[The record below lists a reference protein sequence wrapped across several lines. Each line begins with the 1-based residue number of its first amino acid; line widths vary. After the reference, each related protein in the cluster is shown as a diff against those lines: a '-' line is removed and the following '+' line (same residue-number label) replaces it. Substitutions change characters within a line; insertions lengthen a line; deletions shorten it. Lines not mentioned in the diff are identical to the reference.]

1 MAGTVPSEG
10 QCLYQ
15 LYTTQ
20 FSTQIELLLQQKQSL
35 LRGRLKEGMH
45 VGKMASPIN
54 QVGYLSAKSPAGRG
68 SPLQLQNADFYR
80 RWCFPQDVEIPQ
92 LVDNFDLLRTAVG
105 DPKSDLVTTASA
117 AIGRAYD
124 DAVIAAQN
132 ATSYLGQDA
141 AGLTTETFNTTN
153 FQIASTFGSSSA
165 SGLTV
170 AKIIEIRR
178 ILRHYHNE
186 LETDE
191 ATLVIGSQQES
202 DLLNQVQVVST
213 EFNTTPVYS
222 NDGKIERFLGF
233 NIVYSERLSTA
244 SNVRTAFAFVKS
256 GLYLGL
262 WSDMKHRI
270 DQRIDISS
278 LPFQVYS
285 AATFGATRL
294 QPGKVIQ
301 ILCSDTS
308 GSDITP

>member
-1 MAGTVPSEG
+1 MTVPSEG
-10 QCLYQ
+10 QGLYQ

-35 LRGRLKEGMH
+35 LRGRLKEGFH
-45 VGKMASPIN
+45 TGKMASPIN
-54 QVGYLSAKSPAGRG
+54 QVGYLSAKSPAGRFA
-68 SPLQLQNADFYR
+68 PLQMQNADFYR
-80 RWCFPQDVEIPQ
+80 RWVFPQDVEIPQ
-92 LVDNFDLLRTAVG
+92 LVDNFDLLKTSVG

-124 DAVIAAQN
+124 DAIIAAQN

-170 AKIIEIRR
+170 AKIIETRR
-178 ILRHYHNE
+178 ILRHYHND
-186 LETDE
+186 LETDR

-213 EFNTTPVYS
+213 EFNDRPVLV
-222 NDGKIERFLGF
+222 DGRITRFLNF
-233 NIVYSERLSTA
+233 DIVYSERLATA
-244 SNVRTAFAFVKS
+244 SNVRTAFAFVMS
-256 GLYLGL
+256 GMYLGM
-262 WSDMKHRI
+262 WKDMTHRI
-270 DQRIDISS
+270 DQRIDLSS

-285 AATFGATRL
+285 AASYGSTRL

>member
-1 MAGTVPSEG
+1 MTVPSEG
-10 QCLYQ
+10 QGLYQ

-20 FSTQIELLLQQKQSL
+20 FSTQIELLLQQKRSL

-45 VGKMASPIN
+45 VGKQASPIN

-68 SPLQLQNADFYR
+68 APLQMQNADFYR
-80 RWCFPQDVEIPQ
+80 RWVFPQDIEIPQ
-92 LVDNFDLLRTAVG
+92 LVDNFDILRTAVG
-105 DPKSDLVTTASA
+105 NPQSDLVTTASA

-124 DAVIAAQN
+124 DSVIAAQN

-141 AGLTTETFNTTN
+141 NGLTTETFNTTN

-170 AKIIEIRR
+170 AKIIECRR

-233 NIVYSERLSTA
+233 NIVYSERLATA
-244 SNVRTAFAFVKS
+244 SNVRTTFCFMKS
-256 GLYLGL
+256 GMYLGM
-262 WSDMKHRI
+262 WRDMMHRI
-270 DQRIDISS
+270 DQRVDLSS
-278 LPFQVYS
+278 IPFQVYS
-285 AATFGATRL
+285 SATYGSTRL

-301 ILCSDTS
+301 ILCSDSS